1 MQLILDIIGFEWDD
15 GNRSKNR
22 ALHKVEWWECE
33 ETFFNFP
40 LYLFPDYEHS
50 QREERFFAFGHTN
63 SNRFLTIVFTVRQKR
78 IRVISARD
86 MNRRER
92 RMYNEKDPTL

>member
-1 MQLILDIIGFEWDD
+1 
-15 GNRSKNR
+15 
-22 ALHKVEWWECE
+22 
-33 ETFFNFP
+33 
-40 LYLFPDYEHS
+40 
-50 QREERFFAFGHTN
+50 
-63 SNRFLTIVFTVRQKR
+63 LTIVFTVRQKR